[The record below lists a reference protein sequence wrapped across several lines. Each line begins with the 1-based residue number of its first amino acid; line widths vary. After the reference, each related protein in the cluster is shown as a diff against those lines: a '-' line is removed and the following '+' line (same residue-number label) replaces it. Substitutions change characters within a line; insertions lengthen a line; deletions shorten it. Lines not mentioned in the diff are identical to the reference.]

1 MIKRNKNPVESVKE
15 LVAKAQ
21 AWDAMQKSCEENPT
35 KTRKWIASLMRKNL
49 EKAKKTS

>member
-1 MIKRNKNPVESVKE
+1 MIKRNKNPIESVKE

-21 AWDAMQKSCEENPT
+21 AWDSMQKSCDENPT
-35 KTRKWIASLMRKNL
+35 KTRKWVASLMRKNL